1 MLIKQP
7 NGKYC
12 YSGWSKG
19 NRYRN
24 INLTE
29 QDIIDKYIDKAIEE
43 IKNAEHF
50 GKLIETEK
58 VSDEELRE
66 MGPDKTY
73 SELIKYIPLEPKN
86 IQHASCDFTTYGKCP
101 SCGDRVQ
108 DGIGFTEEK
117 CSKCGQLLKWR

>member
-12 YSGWSKG
+12 IAYSFD
-19 NRYRN
+19 NQPIT

-29 QDIIDKYIDKAIEE
+29 QDIIDKYINEANEA
-43 IKNAEHF
+43 IKNALHF
-50 GKLIETEK
+50 GKLIETRK

-66 MGPDKTY
+66 MGSDKTY
-73 SELIKYIPLEPKN
+73 AELIKYVPLEPKN
-86 IQHASCDFTTYGKCP
+86 TRYASCDFATYGECP

-108 DGIGFTEEK
+108 DGIGLTHEK